1 MTIRDKYDIAI
12 KNIKSQL
19 KVGYLAVTRTDDL
32 YEIEILR
39 KAIEEY
45 EKNHFKDNQR
55 KVLMKRDSKHGKD

>member
-1 MTIRDKYDIAI
+1 MTIHDEYDIAL

-19 KVGYLAVTRTDDL
+19 EFGYLAVTRTDDL

-45 EKNHFKDNQR
+45 EKNHFKDD
-55 KVLMKRDSKHGKD
+55 K

>member
-1 MTIRDKYDIAI
+1 MSMYDEYDIAL

-45 EKNHFKDNQR
+45 EKNYFKDNQR
-55 KVLMKRDSKHGKD
+55 KALMKRDSKYGKN

>member
-1 MTIRDKYDIAI
+1 MTIRDEYDIAL

-45 EKNHFKDNQR
+45 EKNHFKDD
-55 KVLMKRDSKHGKD
+55 K

>member
-1 MTIRDKYDIAI
+1 MTIHDEYDIAL

-39 KAIEEY
+39 KAIEEF
-45 EKNHFKDNQR
+45 EKNHFKDNRR
-55 KVLMKRDSKHGKD
+55 KALMKRDSKYGKN

>member
-1 MTIRDKYDIAI
+1 MSMHDEYDIAL

-19 KVGYLAVTRTDDL
+19 KIGYLAVTHTDDL

-45 EKNHFKDNQR
+45 EKNHFKDD
-55 KVLMKRDSKHGKD
+55 K

>member
-1 MTIRDKYDIAI
+1 MTIHDEYDIAL

-39 KAIEEY
+39 KAIEEF
-45 EKNHFKDNQR
+45 EKNHFKNDR
-55 KVLMKRDSKHGKD
+55 LKSLMKRDSKYGKN

>member
-1 MTIRDKYDIAI
+1 MTIHDEYNIAL

-45 EKNHFKDNQR
+45 EKNHFKDNQL
-55 KVLMKRDSKHGKD
+55 KTLMKRDSKHGKD

>member
-1 MTIRDKYDIAI
+1 MTIHDEYDIAL

-32 YEIEILR
+32 YEIEILC
-39 KAIEEY
+39 KAIEEF

-55 KVLMKRDSKHGKD
+55 KALMERDSKYGKN